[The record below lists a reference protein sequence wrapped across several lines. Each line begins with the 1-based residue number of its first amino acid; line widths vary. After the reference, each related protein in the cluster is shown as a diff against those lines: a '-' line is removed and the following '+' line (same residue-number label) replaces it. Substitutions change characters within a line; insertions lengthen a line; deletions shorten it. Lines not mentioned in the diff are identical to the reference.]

1 MVASDSDGA
10 APKHFLTPEQ
20 QVAHLRARGVRFELC
35 PEADATD
42 YLRRGNN
49 YLRTASYRKLYDR
62 VLEGPRAGEYSNLDF
77 AYLVDLSSIDRRLRE
92 AFRDLTIDVE
102 HFARLRLLNRAGEE
116 GEDGYAV
123 VADYL
128 ASLPSDDRRRVLS
141 GLRRRGSEGDLHD
154 TYSGDLIAHYADSY
168 PMWVFLEV
176 VEFGRF
182 CDLYLFCAGRW
193 GDRAMRQEH
202 YVLKSVKALR
212 NACSHN
218 SCIAN
223 GFCAAGGEAEYPPNG
238 IIGQALAAAGY
249 RNGRGRRSKLR
260 NLRLSQM
267 TSALWALRELCGRE
281 STRRRHAERLAAL
294 RAFVESRSRCY
305 RGNDALASYFA
316 FLWRV
321 VDIFAPIRA

>member
-1 MVASDSDGA
+1 MASDSDGA

-128 ASLPSDDRRRVLS
+128 ASLPSDDRRRVVS
-141 GLRRRGSEGDLHD
+141 A
-154 TYSGDLIAHYADSY
+154 T
-168 PMWVFLEV
+168 
-176 VEFGRF
+176 
-182 CDLYLFCAGRW
+182 
-193 GDRAMRQEH
+193 
-202 YVLKSVKALR
+202 VKTTILT
-212 NACSHN
+212 NA
-218 SCIAN
+218 
-223 GFCAAGGEAEYPPNG
+223 
-238 IIGQALAAAGY
+238 Q
-249 RNGRGRRSKLR
+249 
-260 NLRLSQM
+260 
-267 TSALWALRELCGRE
+267 
-281 STRRRHAERLAAL
+281 
-294 RAFVESRSRCY
+294 
-305 RGNDALASYFA
+305 
-316 FLWRV
+316 
-321 VDIFAPIRA
+321 

>member
-1 MVASDSDGA
+1 M
-10 APKHFLTPEQ
+10 
-20 QVAHLRARGVRFELC
+20 
-35 PEADATD
+35 
-42 YLRRGNN
+42 
-49 YLRTASYRKLYDR
+49 
-62 VLEGPRAGEYSNLDF
+62 
-77 AYLVDLSSIDRRLRE
+77 
-92 AFRDLTIDVE
+92 
-102 HFARLRLLNRAGEE
+102 
-116 GEDGYAV
+116 